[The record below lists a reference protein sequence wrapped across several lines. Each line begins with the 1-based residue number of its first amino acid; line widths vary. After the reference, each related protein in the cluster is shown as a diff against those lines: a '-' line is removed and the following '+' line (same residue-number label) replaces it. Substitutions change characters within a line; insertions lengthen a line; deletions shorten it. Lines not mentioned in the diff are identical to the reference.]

1 MAHIHLA
8 TNRLATTKRAPA
20 APELGYLFEHPLT
33 EHPESAR
40 RSAAKKRLRGEHA
53 VTLGLKSGATLT
65 FYEMMHFLE
74 LNLCKNND
82 GTFNEFKIV
91 LRVILE
97 GFLRLFYPFF
107 EIFQNFYG
115 ALSEKATKL
124 NRKSTW

>member
-33 EHPESAR
+33 EHPESER

-91 LRVILE
+91 LRV
-97 GFLRLFYPFF
+97 FLRFF
-107 EIFQNFYG
+107 ETFFIPFLRFFKTFME
-115 ALSEKATKL
+115 LF
-124 NRKSTW
+124 